1 MRRFFLFGAA
11 LFGALSASNV
21 SLAQAP
27 DTPAERAADRVEER
41 AEARA
46 DRLEDRAGRVED
58 RAGRVEDRAE
68 NAANRPL
75 LNGNV
80 DVQAGPGGVNVDVA
94 RDGRQIGP
102 AGAGLNAN
110 VDRAGDNGPNG
121 NRWRYRWHNGAWWY
135 WTARNA
141 WVIYQ
146 NGQWVPYETYVS
158 TQPTYNDPTYSDP
171 NYSGGSTYYGNS
183 YYGPNYYGPRRYYSG
198 YRGFYRPGYR
208 GYYGRPI
215 INNPGARQ
223 GAVIGGTIGGAVG
236 GREGAAVGAGVGAAV
251 GRGRR

>member
-11 LFGALSASNV
+11 LFGALAANNV

-46 DRLEDRAGRVED
+46 DRLEDRAE
-58 RAGRVEDRAE
+58 RVEDRAE

-80 DVQAGPGGVNVDVA
+80 DVQAGPGGVNVDVN
-94 RDGRQIGP
+94 RDGRQVGP
-102 AGAGLNAN
+102 AGAGVNVN
-110 VDRAGDNGPNG
+110 VDGARDNGPAG

-158 TQPTYNDPTYSDP
+158 TQPTYSDPTYSDP
-171 NYSGGSTYYGNS
+171 NYSGGSTYYGNA